1 MFQFNVMTQIGFKHV
16 LLQSWLLNL
25 MLLLWL
31 MIKSTFLLPKK
42 LRHFLRLFSKI
53 ELFNICLDI
62 SNDDLDDFQQNIYP
76 FEKVN
81 WVYFKILFNCRNMW
95 EVTAISYAIQ
105 ASSLIFNQL
114 ILWFVSNSF
123 ATTITMLILRN
134 DFILKQYHF

>member
-76 FEKVN
+76 CEEVN

-95 EVTAISYAIQ
+95 EVTAISYAIIVNLCTCTCTLLKNFDRPTDKPRYR
-105 ASSLIFNQL
+105 SSDFWSLIL
-114 ILWFVSNSF
+114 
-123 ATTITMLILRN
+123 A
-134 DFILKQYHF
+134 